1 MFVLSIE
8 EMKSYC
14 YNIVDLIAEH
24 CDTLEDKKPINSAT
38 HKQMDYLFLQEAS
51 DKGMNAN
58 DVLDFDK

>member
-1 MFVLSIE
+1 
-8 EMKSYC
+8 MKSYC